1 MTQHT
6 PRDPVI
12 AIDGPSGAG
21 KGSVS
26 RAIAKALGCRY
37 VDTGAMYR
45 AVAWM
50 ATHEG
55 LALDDEP
62 ALAALAERV
71 ELTGGYLLQLRP
83 RPGGDTYTHVTQ
95 ASVAYRF

>member
-1 MTQHT
+1 MTT
-6 PRDPVI
+6 ARDPVI

-26 RAIAKALGCRY
+26 RALAQALGCRY

-50 ATHEG
+50 AVHNG
-55 LALDDEP
+55 VALDDE
-62 ALAALAERV
+62 AALGATS
-71 ELTGGYLLQLRP
+71 LATTGRP
-83 RPGGDTYTHVTQ
+83 R
-95 ASVAYRF
+95 RN